1 MAEIAQK
8 SGRSYGGETQA
19 ERDARRRLQLL
30 DAGLKI
36 FGTEGF
42 RAATVRGICAEAHVA
57 DRNFYENFA
66 SLEELLIAVHRRSV
80 EELLEKVVLAIG
92 ELDAGMDI
100 APAVERGLDS
110 YFEFVEDPLQAR
122 VVWREILGVSPKV
135 DNAYLADT
143 AMFGELLTTLLATW
157 REDFARTDEADVII
171 TTVVG
176 GLSNMAMVWSLND
189 YKPSREVMVRAAG
202 RLLVAVT
209 EVVDG

>member
-1 MAEIAQK
+1 MTKIATK
-8 SGRSYGGETQA
+8 SGRSYGGESQE
-19 ERDARRRLQLL
+19 ERDARRRAQLL
-30 DAGLKI
+30 DAGLKV

-80 EELLEKVVLAIG
+80 EELLEKLVAAIG
-92 ELDAGMDI
+92 EFDEGADI
-100 APAVERGLDS
+100 EPAVERGLDT

-122 VVWREILGVSPKV
+122 VVWREILGVSPSV
-135 DNAYLADT
+135 DKAYLADT
-143 AMFGELLTTLLATW
+143 AMFAEFLMALFAVW
-157 REDFARTDEADVII
+157 RPGFTRTEEADVI
-171 TTVVG
+171 TMTVVG

-209 EVVDG
+209 DVVEG

>member
-1 MAEIAQK
+1 MKTPATK
-8 SGRSYGGETQA
+8 SGRSYGGESQE
-19 ERDARRRLQLL
+19 ERDARRRAQLL
-30 DAGLKI
+30 DAGLKV

-80 EELLEKVVLAIG
+80 EELLEKVVAAIG
-92 ELDAGMDI
+92 ELSPGADI
-100 APAVERGLDS
+100 EPAVQRGFDA

-122 VVWREILGVSPKV
+122 VVWREILGVSPSV
-135 DNAYLADT
+135 DAAYLADT
-143 AMFGELLTTLLATW
+143 AMFGELLIGLLSLW
-157 REDFARTDEADVII
+157 RPDFTRDDEADVIV

-176 GLSNMAMVWSLND
+176 GLSNMAMVWSLNR
-189 YKPSREVMVRAAG
+189 YKPSRDVMVRAAG

-209 EVVDG
+209 DVVDD

>member
-1 MAEIAQK
+1 MTK
-8 SGRSYGGETQA
+8 TSTTTGRAYGGESHE
-19 ERDARRRLQLL
+19 ERNARRRKQLL
-30 DAGLKI
+30 DAGLEV

-42 RAATVRGICAEAHVA
+42 RAATVRGVCAEAHVA

-66 SLEELLIAVHRRSV
+66 SLEDLLIAVHRRSV
-80 EELLEKVVLAIG
+80 EELLEKLVTAIG
-92 ELDAGMDI
+92 ELDPGMDI
-100 APAVERGLDS
+100 EPAVARALDA

-122 VVWREILGVSPKV
+122 VVWREILGVSPRV

-143 AMFGELLTTLLATW
+143 AMFGEFLITLLATW
-157 REDFARTDEADVII
+157 REDFTRNDEADVIVM
-171 TTVVG
+171 TVVG

-209 EVVDG
+209 DVVDG

>member
-8 SGRSYGGETQA
+8 TGRSYGGETQA

-30 DAGLKI
+30 DAGLEV

-42 RAATVRGICAEAHVA
+42 RSATVRGVCAAAHVA

-66 SLEELLIAVHRRSV
+66 SLEDLLIAVHRRSV
-80 EELLEKVVLAIG
+80 EELLAKVVAAIG

-100 APAVERGLDS
+100 EPAVERGLDA

-122 VVWREILGVSPKV
+122 VVWREILGVSPSV
-135 DNAYLADT
+135 DSAYLADT
-143 AMFGELLTTLLATW
+143 AMFAELLISLFAIW
-157 REDFARTDEADVII
+157 REDFTRTDEADVIV

-202 RLLVAVT
+202 RLLIAVT
-209 EVVDG
+209 DVVEG

>member
-1 MAEIAQK
+1 MPKTATK
-8 SGRSYGGETQA
+8 SGRSYGGESQE
-19 ERDARRRLQLL
+19 ERDARRRAQLL
-30 DAGLKI
+30 DAGLKV

-42 RAATVRGICAEAHVA
+42 RAATVRGVCAEAHVA

-80 EELLEKVVLAIG
+80 EELLEKVVAAIG
-92 ELDAGMDI
+92 EISAGSDIEPAIQRGFDA
-100 APAVERGLDS
+100 

-122 VVWREILGVSPKV
+122 VVWREILGVNPSV
-135 DNAYLADT
+135 DKAYLADT
-143 AMFGELLTTLLATW
+143 AMFAELLIGLLSVW
-157 REDFARTDEADVII
+157 RPDFTRDDEADVIV

-176 GLSNMAMVWSLND
+176 GLSNMAMVWSLNG

-209 EVVDG
+209 EVVDA

>member
-1 MAEIAQK
+1 MPKTATK
-8 SGRSYGGETQA
+8 SGRSYGGESQE
-19 ERDARRRLQLL
+19 ERDARRRAQLL
-30 DAGLKI
+30 DAGLKV

-42 RAATVRGICAEAHVA
+42 RAATVRGVCAEAHVA

-80 EELLEKVVLAIG
+80 EELLEKVVAAIG
-92 ELDAGMDI
+92 EISAGSDIEPAIQRGFDA
-100 APAVERGLDS
+100 

-122 VVWREILGVSPKV
+122 VVWREILGVSPSV
-135 DNAYLADT
+135 DKAYLADT
-143 AMFGELLTTLLATW
+143 AMFAELLIGLLSVW
-157 REDFARTDEADVII
+157 RPDFTRDDEADVIV

-176 GLSNMAMVWSLND
+176 GLSNMAMVWSLNG

-209 EVVDG
+209 EVVDA